1 MVKSAASVGGGTGVA
16 GITGAIK
23 ILPVV
28 GALLPAIVA
37 APVAVG
43 GLSVGLAIGYDKFII
58 CFYIVVRVRVET
70 TFKVLFPIANKDV
83 SFFYAHRAIPMIAFS
98 QVRCMFIYNN
108 YVYLV
113 TSFRGD

>member
-37 APVAVG
+37 ALVAVG

-83 SFFYAHRAIPMIAFS
+83 SFFLWPIGPS
-98 QVRCMFIYNN
+98 
-108 YVYLV
+108 L
-113 TSFRGD
+113 